1 MTRVGERLRVQRFGL
16 PEARQLAGEI
26 GHDKAALRALV
37 RKLFGDDVEVGKR
50 AADTARRVT
59 DRDPGFLE
67 KFADELAGL
76 LESLRVEEVRTRWYL
91 GLVVPRVAQTPT

>member
-50 AADTARRVT
+50 AQIPRVESRT
-59 DRDPGFLE
+59 GIRAFW
-67 KFADELAGL
+67 K
-76 LESLRVEEVRTRWYL
+76 SLRTSWL
-91 GLVVPRVAQTPT
+91 GCSSRCV